1 MGAVTAADLRNW
13 QLFSYLG
20 ASDLTRLAGIA
31 EQRRYRK
38 GETIFSEGDD
48 AGYFLVLLKGQVKIF
63 KLAPDGREQILRVVR
78 AGESFGEAAA
88 LSGVSF
94 PAGAEAM
101 APSLAARFPAGAE
114 AMAPSLAARF
124 PAAAFREVLAESP
137 QLALNLIVAMSEL
150 LRGFAALVD
159 AVSLRDVSARLAKY
173 LLDQSARSGEDTFRL
188 ELRKR
193 ALASRLGTVPET
205 LSRSLRRLR
214 ERHVIAESGD
224 RIRILDRRALSRVAA
239 GLKE

>member
-38 GETIFSEGDD
+38 GEAIFSEGDD

-101 APSLAARFPAGAE
+101 APSLAAR
-114 AMAPSLAARF
+114 L

-214 ERHVIAESGD
+214 EHHVIAESGD
-224 RIRILDRRALSRVAA
+224 RIRILDHRALSRVAA

>member
-88 LSGVSF
+88 LSGGSF

-101 APSLAARFPAGAE
+101 APSLAAR
-114 AMAPSLAARF
+114 L

-137 QLALNLIVAMSEL
+137 QLALNLIIAMSEL

-173 LLDQSARSGEDTFRL
+173 LLDQSARSGEDAFRL

-214 ERHVIAESGD
+214 EHHVIAESGD
-224 RIRILDRRALSRVAA
+224 RIRILDHRALSRVAA